1 MNAHVITNYVDRE
14 TGELHLEGEHVT
26 LTDARAAELSAGGF
40 VRYEQ
45 AATVRE
51 MSAAELRA
59 RIEGAWRHRPKKATK
74 AKLAEI
80 LASIEE

>member
-14 TGELHLEGEHVT
+14 TGELHLEGERVT

-40 VRYEQ
+40 VRCEQ
-45 AATVRE
+45 AATTE

-59 RIEGAWRHRPKKATK
+59 RIEGLGGTAPKKATK

-80 LASIEE
+80 LANIEE

>member
-1 MNAHVITNYVDRE
+1 MNAHVITNYVDRV
-14 TGELHLEGEHVT
+14 TGELHLEGERVT

-40 VRYEQ
+40 VRCEQ
-45 AATVRE
+45 ATSTHE

-59 RIEGAWRHRPKKATK
+59 RIEGLGGTAPKKATK